1 MAGEQQ
7 PQGCVWITGASSGI
21 GRAVALRYAAAGTL
35 VVASARN
42 TEQLALLT
50 AEAARLHLP
59 GSIAPLPVDVSDRA
73 ALAAAVAAIEPR
85 HGPIRT
91 AILNAGTH
99 KPVTAETFSAD
110 TFEHLWRVNV
120 MGVVNGIE
128 ALLPR
133 MMRRHGGQIAIVSS
147 VAGYRG
153 LKTASAYGA
162 TKAALINMAEALHA
176 DLEGHGIDVRLISP
190 GFVKTPL
197 TDLNTFPMPFI
208 VTPELAAERIW
219 QGLEQGSAFEIAFPR
234 RFAYILKLARMLPY
248 SLFFRLAR
256 RTTG

>member
-1 MAGEQQ
+1 MANAQE
-7 PQGCVWITGASSGI
+7 QGCVWITGASSGI
-21 GRAVALRYAAAGTL
+21 GRALALRYAAAGSI

-42 TEQLALLT
+42 TDHLSLLA

-59 GSIAPLPVDVSDRA
+59 GSIVPLAVDVTDRQ
-73 ALAAAVAAIEPR
+73 ALAAAVAGIEPR

-91 AILNAGTH
+91 AVLNAGTH
-99 KPVTAETFSAD
+99 KEVTAETFNSD
-110 TFEHLWRVNV
+110 TFEQLWRINV
-120 MGVVNGIE
+120 MGVVYGIE

-133 MMRRHGGQIAIVSS
+133 MMRRNGGQIAIVSS

-162 TKAALINMAEALHA
+162 SKAALINMAEALHA
-176 DLEGHGIDVRLISP
+176 DLEGYGIDVRLVCP

-197 TDLNTFPMPFI
+197 TDLNTFPMPFM
-208 VTPELAAERIW
+208 VTAEVAAERIW
-219 QGLEQGSAFEIAFPR
+219 QGLEKGTSFEITFPR

-248 SLFFRLAR
+248 SLYFRLAR
-256 RTTG
+256 RATG